1 MAGQRSSH
9 PLDWRAGTVLLALL
23 PLLSLGFLGFV
34 PATWL
39 AAHRRTSGAW
49 AVVVFF
55 VGALAAEGV
64 ADLST
69 AKGHSPNALFWLLVL
84 VVTLGA
90 CAHFV
95 ASLQLQ
101 VRKRLQAWAA
111 QPWPTAVPDA
121 RGAWPPAFQQPG
133 PWPGPY
139 PPPSAPAP
147 AFAPAPVPAPAPAP
161 APVPV
166 RDPAT
171 EDVGAELRRLSER
184 LREPGGPREPGAG
197 GGRR

>member
-1 MAGQRSSH
+1 MAGQRSRH
-9 PLDWRAGTVLLALL
+9 PLDWRAVTVLLALL

-34 PATWL
+34 PAAWL
-39 AAHRRTSGAW
+39 AAHRRTFGAW
-49 AVVVFF
+49 AAVVFF
-55 VGALAAEGV
+55 AFALAGEGA

-69 AKGHSPNALFWLLVL
+69 PKGHSPNLLFVPLVL
-84 VVTLGA
+84 VVTFGA

-95 ASLQLQ
+95 ASLQLLA
-101 VRKRLQAWAA
+101 RKRQQAWAA
-111 QPWPTAVPDA
+111 APWPTPPPDA
-121 RGAWPPAFQQPG
+121 RGPYPPFLRQPG

-139 PPPSAPAP
+139 PPQSI
-147 AFAPAPVPAPAPAP
+147 PAPAPIP
-161 APVPV
+161 PPIPV

-184 LREPGGPREPGAG
+184 LRDPGGPRDPGAG